1 MASTRKSPAPKA
13 TAKVSPK
20 AAPEPVPA
28 QEAAPPAPPVEA
40 KPAKVKKP
48 KLVRDSFTMPETE
61 YALIAAIKQRCLD
74 QGLAARKSEVLRAA
88 LANLARLGD
97 KSVATAIRRLEPVKT
112 GRPAKGSR

>member
-1 MASTRKSPAPKA
+1 MANPRKSPAPKNVP
-13 TAKVSPK
+13 TAPT
-20 AAPEPVPA
+20 APSTE
-28 QEAAPPAPPVEA
+28 APPSAAAET

-61 YALIAAIKQRCLD
+61 YVLIAAIKQRCLD

-97 KSVATAIRRLEPVKT
+97 KSVASAIRRLDPVKT
-112 GRPAKGSR
+112 GRPAKSR